1 MLLELILE
9 NFILVRRVNLVFS
22 SGFTVFTGETG
33 AGKSVMVQALKLL
46 MGARADSGQVRTGA
60 SKAVVQGVFGLSA
73 SITRRLEEMGID
85 ADGELIVRRIIPRQG
100 RGRIYING
108 VVVTLQDLKRVT
120 AGLLSLSGQHDFQ
133 ELLRQERHGPWLDA
147 FAGLEGYVEKLSN
160 AYHERGQL
168 VRRLKEL
175 EQGQKKAG
183 EERERYQAEAD
194 AIDEIAP
201 KIGEDQEI
209 ERELSILK
217 SAKDLRIFG
226 QGIYEVL
233 YGRRGSIQDELSVCR
248 QDLER
253 MTRLD
258 PGLGDMA
265 KELDSILF
273 QVQEF
278 AWSLRDYVHGIP
290 TDLSRLE
297 QLEDRLYGINRLKKR
312 FGPGIED
319 VIVHR
324 RRIDEVLAGME
335 EADGVMGQLEK
346 DLEDAGRR
354 LVERAVD
361 LSVRRRESAARLSAA
376 VERELS
382 ELNLSNT
389 RFIVE
394 VSGPENPSPHEIGP
408 RGADQVR
415 FLFSANVGEPPRP
428 LAAIASGGELSRVM
442 LALRAVL
449 SRQSGMFSIVF
460 DEIDAG
466 IGGEV
471 ADKVGRK
478 LKALSRHGQVLAITH
493 FPQIAAMGE
502 HHYLVE
508 KRAVEGRTLT
518 EMKILEEQDERIEEL
533 SRMLGGNRKA
543 ARIYAGKLFG
553 SFFRGA

>member
-9 NFILVRRVNLVFS
+9 NFILVREANLVFS
-22 SGFTVFTGETG
+22 RGFTVFTGETG

-46 MGARADSGQVRTGA
+46 MGARADSGQVKTGA
-60 SKAVVQGVFGLSA
+60 AKAVVQGVFRPSA
-73 SITRRLEEMGID
+73 HIIRYLEGMGID
-85 ADGELIVRRIIPRQG
+85 VDDELIVRRIISREG

-108 VVVTLQDLKRVT
+108 AVTTLQDLRRIT
-120 AGLLSLSGQHDFQ
+120 PGLLSLSGQHDFQ

-147 FAGLEGYVEKLSN
+147 FAGLEKDVRKLAAIYN
-160 AYHERGQL
+160 ERLQL
-168 VRRLKEL
+168 ERRLKEL
-175 EQGQKKAG
+175 EQQREKAI
-183 EERERYQAEAD
+183 EEQERYQAEAN
-194 AIDEIAP
+194 AIDEISPRA
-201 KIGEDQEI
+201 GEDQEL
-209 ERELSILK
+209 ERELSILR
-217 SAKDLRIFG
+217 SAKDLRMLG

-233 YGRRGSIQDELSVCR
+233 YGRKGSVQEELSACR
-248 QDLER
+248 QDLEK

-258 PGLGDMA
+258 QGLEDMA
-265 KELDSILF
+265 KELEGILL

-278 AWSLRDYVHGIP
+278 AWTLRDYVQGIP

-297 QLEDRLYGINRLKKR
+297 QLEERLYNINRLKRR
-312 FGPGIED
+312 FGPGIDD
-319 VIVHR
+319 VIAYR
-324 RRIDEVLAGME
+324 QGIEEALKGME
-335 EADGVMGQLEK
+335 ETDGIIRHLREE
-346 DLEDAGRR
+346 LEDVERR
-354 LVERAVD
+354 LVERAVE
-361 LSVRRRESAARLSAA
+361 LSAKRRASAERLSAA

-382 ELNLSNT
+382 ELNLANT
-389 RFIVE
+389 RFIVD
-394 VSGPENPSPHEIGP
+394 VKGPENPAPHEIGP
-408 RGADQVR
+408 RGADQIR

-478 LKALSRHGQVLAITH
+478 LKALSEHGQVVAITH

-502 HHYLVE
+502 HHFLVE
-508 KRAVEGRTLT
+508 KRTVEGSTLT
-518 EMKILEEQDERIEEL
+518 EMRILENQDERIEEL
-533 SRMLGGNRKA
+533 SRMLGGDRKA

-553 SFFRGA
+553 SFLRGA